1 MSYLNESRFIFN
13 DECPSLSPDE
23 ILSELGLPKEMIEKG
38 KVRKAFDSVQKEVK
52 ELIHMSASA
61 AYFKMPDTSA
71 RPIPV
76 GTEVVGVIITIG
88 SDISRRSDE
97 YFAKGK
103 YTKGMI
109 LNEIADY
116 CLITYEKMIKERL
129 TVLSSRKGMVLGRLY
144 ESPEEMPISEL
155 RYVWNAVAA
164 GDTIGVNIT
173 RESTLNPIKSSCFI
187 LKVEEPGDQV

>member
-1 MSYLNESRFIFN
+1 MSYLNGSRFVFN
-13 DECPSLSPDE
+13 DECPPLSAEE
-23 ILSELGLPKEMIEKG
+23 ILSELGLPREMIEKG
-38 KVRKAFDSVQKEVK
+38 KVRKAFDSVQKDIK
-52 ELIHMSASA
+52 KLIHLSAAA
-61 AYFKMPDTSA
+61 AYFKMPDDLVL
-71 RPIPV
+71 PV
-76 GTEVVGVIITIG
+76 PSGTEVVGVIITLG
-88 SDISRRSDE
+88 SDISRKSDE

-129 TVLSSRKGMVLGRLY
+129 SVLSERKGMVLGRLY

-164 GDTIGVNIT
+164 GETIGVTIT
-173 RESTLNPIKSSCFI
+173 REATLFPVKSSCFI
-187 LKVEEPGDQV
+187 MKVNSRED

>member
-13 DECPSLSPDE
+13 DECPSLSADE
-23 ILSELGLPKEMIEKG
+23 ILSELGLPREMIEKG

-52 ELIHMSASA
+52 DLIHMSASA
-61 AYFKMPDTSA
+61 AYFKMPDTSGH
-71 RPIPV
+71 PIPV

-187 LKVEEPGDQV
+187 LKVEEPGNQG